1 MSKTWSRT
9 NRYYVLTLII
19 AIGIWFLVVARE
31 LVGPLVVAALLAYVL
46 NPAVAFVNG
55 RTKLPRKWVVPLVYL
70 VSLSILI
77 TLAVIFA
84 PIIPE
89 QTARL
94 IRELQT
100 IIVELETGLLIQPI
114 SLFGFELPLNGMFA
128 EINPGM
134 ISADFIRPDVLLG
147 VLQAASTNL
156 GWLLVILVTTYSLL
170 QDWPR
175 LREWLLRLAPD
186 VYQAD
191 ARRLYEEVKTVWER
205 YLVGQLRLSI
215 IVGILTGLG
224 TAVIGLPG
232 ALAFGVMAA
241 IMDVVLTVGP
251 TIVMLI
257 AALVALFA
265 GSTLLPIANIWFA
278 VVTLA
283 LFGLVQSVENVWL
296 RPRIMGHTLNLHPTL
311 VFVAII
317 GSLALA
323 GVLVALII
331 IPLMGSVFIISRYVY
346 AKILEQDPWPE

>member
-1 MSKTWSRT
+1 MSKPWSRT

-19 AIGIWFLVVARE
+19 AAGIWFLVVARD

-46 NPAVAFVNG
+46 NPAVTFVNG
-55 RTKLPRKWVVPLVYL
+55 RTKMPRKWVVPLVYFI
-70 VSLSILI
+70 SLAVLI

-100 IIVELETGLLIQPI
+100 IIIELETGLGQPI
-114 SLFGFELPLNGMFA
+114 SLFGVAIPLDSFLS
-128 EINPGM
+128 EIDPGM
-134 ISADFIRPDVLLG
+134 ISADFVRPDVLLG

-156 GWLLVILVTTYSLL
+156 GWLLVILVVTYSLL

-186 VYQAD
+186 TYRSD

-215 IVGILTGLG
+215 VVGVLTGLG
-224 TAVIGLPG
+224 TAVVGLPG

-241 IMDVVLTVGP
+241 IMDVILTVGP
-251 TIVMLI
+251 TIVALI

-278 VVTLA
+278 VVVLA
-283 LFGLVQSVENVWL
+283 VFGLIQSVENVWL

-331 IPLMGSVFIISRYVY
+331 IPLMGSAFIIGRYVY
-346 AKILEQDPWPE
+346 AKILEQDPWAEG